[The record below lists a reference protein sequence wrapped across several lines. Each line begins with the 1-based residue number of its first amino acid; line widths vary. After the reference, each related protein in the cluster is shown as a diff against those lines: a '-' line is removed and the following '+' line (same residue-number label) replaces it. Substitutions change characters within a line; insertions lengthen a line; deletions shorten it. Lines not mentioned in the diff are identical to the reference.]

1 MTDTKTQS
9 KSKISVPS
17 LLEMLKAGV
26 HFGHLTSR
34 WHPKMAP
41 FIFTSRSGIHIIN
54 LEVTRQQLE
63 TALRAVSDTV
73 AAGGTML
80 YVGTKKQAQQMV
92 KTKAESVGMP
102 YVHERW
108 IGGLLTNFSIIKKML
123 ARHAELGR
131 LLSEGGMEH
140 LTKKERLEREREF
153 KRLEGVI
160 GGISKLE
167 KIPDIIFM
175 IDLRREKTALREARK
190 AGVPIVAL
198 CDTNVNPE
206 LVTYPIV
213 ANDDAVGSLEL
224 MTDLIT
230 EAVKEGL
237 SRRETNAI
245 QPAAVAGE
253 LTDTANFIEVNRTTD
268 ESPSSSGEDL
278 LAKE

>member
-1 MTDTKTQS
+1 MVNLKAQS
-9 KSKISVPS
+9 KSTIGVPS
-17 LLEMLKAGV
+17 LLDMLKAGV

-41 FIFTSRSGIHIIN
+41 FIFTARSGVHIIN

-63 TALRAVSDTV
+63 TALRAISDLV
-73 AAGGTML
+73 AAGGIIL
-80 YVGTKKQAQQMV
+80 YVGTKKQAQEMI
-92 KTKAESVGMP
+92 KRKAQSVEMP

-108 IGGLLTNFSIIKKML
+108 IGGLLTNFGVIKKML
-123 ARHAELGR
+123 TRHAELGR
-131 LLSEGGMEH
+131 LLTEGGMEH
-140 LTKKERLEREREF
+140 LTKKERLEREREHR
-153 KRLEGVI
+153 RLEGVI

-167 KIPDIIFM
+167 KIPNLIFI
-175 IDLRREKTALREARK
+175 IDLKREKTALREARK

-213 ANDDAVGSLEL
+213 ANDDAIGSLEL

-237 SRRETNAI
+237 SRRSVEG
-245 QPAAVAGE
+245 VE
-253 LTDTANFIEVNRTTD
+253 
-268 ESPSSSGEDL
+268 PSSPEIVQENVEAPVTVIDEEVL
-278 LAKE
+278 LAEGIPADV

>member
-1 MTDTKTQS
+1 MSDAKTQS
-9 KSKISVPS
+9 NSKISVPS

-26 HFGHLTSR
+26 HFGHLSSR

-54 LEVTRQQLE
+54 LEVTRQQME
-63 TALRAVSDTV
+63 TALHVVSDTV
-73 AAGGTML
+73 AAGGTIL
-80 YVGTKKQAQQMV
+80 YVGTKRQAQSIV
-92 KTKAESVGMP
+92 KSRAESVGMP

-167 KIPDIIFM
+167 KIPDIIYM
-175 IDLRREKTALREARK
+175 IDLKREKTALREARK

-206 LVTYPIV
+206 MVNYPIA

-224 MTDLIT
+224 ITDLIT

-237 SRRETNAI
+237 WRRTIEAVPPVKEDPEEKTIEPKVVIDVETVIAETGI
-245 QPAAVAGE
+245 A
-253 LTDTANFIEVNRTTD
+253 EV
-268 ESPSSSGEDL
+268 
-278 LAKE
+278 

>member
-1 MTDTKTQS
+1 
-9 KSKISVPS
+9 
-17 LLEMLKAGV
+17 MLKAGV

-34 WHPKMAP
+34 WHPKMSS
-41 FIFTSRSGIHIIN
+41 FIFTSRLGVHIIN

-63 TALRAVSDTV
+63 EALRAVSDTV
-73 AAGGTML
+73 AAGGTFL
-80 YVGTKKQAQQMV
+80 YVGTKKQVQAMI
-92 KTKAESVGMP
+92 KKKAEMVGMP

-108 IGGLLTNFSIIKKML
+108 IGGLLTNFNIIKKML

-131 LLSEGGMEH
+131 LLSEGGLEH
-140 LTKKERLEREREF
+140 FTKKERLEREREY

-167 KIPDIIFM
+167 KIPHLIFI
-175 IDLRREKTALREARK
+175 IDLKREKTAVREARK
-190 AGVPIVAL
+190 AGVPIVAI
-198 CDTNVNPE
+198 CDTNANPE

-253 LTDTANFIEVNRTTD
+253 LTDAANSIEVNRPTD

-278 LAKE
+278 SAKE

>member
-1 MTDTKTQS
+1 MG
-9 KSKISVPS
+9 VPS
-17 LLEMLKAGV
+17 LLDMLKAGV

-41 FIFTSRSGIHIIN
+41 FIFTARSGVHIIN

-63 TALRAVSDTV
+63 TAFRAVSDVV
-73 AAGGTML
+73 AAGGIIL
-80 YVGTKKQAQQMV
+80 YVGTKKQAQEMI
-92 KTKAESVGMP
+92 KRKAQSVEMP

-108 IGGLLTNFSIIKKML
+108 IGGLLTNFGVIKKML
-123 ARHAELGR
+123 TRHAELGR
-131 LLSEGGMEH
+131 LLTEGGMEH
-140 LTKKERLEREREF
+140 LTKKERLEREREHR
-153 KRLEGVI
+153 RLEGVI

-167 KIPDIIFM
+167 KIPNLIFI
-175 IDLRREKTALREARK
+175 IDLKREKTALREARK

-213 ANDDAVGSLEL
+213 ANDDAIGSLEL

-237 SRRETNAI
+237 SRRSVEG
-245 QPAAVAGE
+245 VE
-253 LTDTANFIEVNRTTD
+253 
-268 ESPSSSGEDL
+268 PSSPEIVQENVEAPVTVIDEEVL
-278 LAKE
+278 LAEGIPADV

>member
-1 MTDTKTQS
+1 MVNLKAQS
-9 KSKISVPS
+9 KSTIGVPS
-17 LLEMLKAGV
+17 LLDMLKAGV

-41 FIFTSRSGIHIIN
+41 FIFTARSGVHIIN

-63 TALRAVSDTV
+63 TAFRAVSDVV
-73 AAGGTML
+73 AAGGIIL
-80 YVGTKKQAQQMV
+80 YVGTKKQAQEMI
-92 KTKAESVGMP
+92 KRKAQSVEMP

-108 IGGLLTNFSIIKKML
+108 IGGLLTNFGVIKKML
-123 ARHAELGR
+123 TRHAELGR
-131 LLSEGGMEH
+131 LLTEGGMEH
-140 LTKKERLEREREF
+140 LTKKERLEREREHR
-153 KRLEGVI
+153 RLEGVI

-167 KIPDIIFM
+167 KIPNLIFI
-175 IDLRREKTALREARK
+175 IDLKREKTALREARK

-213 ANDDAVGSLEL
+213 ANDDAIGSLEL

-237 SRRETNAI
+237 SRRSVEG
-245 QPAAVAGE
+245 VE
-253 LTDTANFIEVNRTTD
+253 
-268 ESPSSSGEDL
+268 PSSPEIVQENVEAPVTVIDEEVL
-278 LAKE
+278 LAEGIPADV